1 MKKIKTLLTIGFVM
15 LLPMS
20 MNAQSCVDK
29 LKKANKLKSAGL
41 ASKDIDKLRQAVYMF
56 RQVSQC
62 DPDLRSNCQKEVN
75 SINNVIKSLKPDL
88 TVSSNEVRIPY
99 QGGARQ
105 IDVISSGKWYI
116 AGESAW
122 CKTNV
127 FDGRSFAIECLEA
140 NNSTRDKTTLLSV
153 KSGSINKTIR
163 VIQEARPE
171 YLEVSAESLSFPASG
186 ASEIVSVE
194 TNVNWDVAST
204 PSWCKVQKTKDG
216 INITVNPND
225 RNLERSDKIIIHLPS
240 NNKVV
245 IRINQGA
252 GDEKLILSKNNL
264 TFGANGGEQCIKVYT
279 DADNWFVGDYPTWMN
294 VQRIGND
301 SISIRCASNDPTGLE
316 RSGSVQIKTDRQ
328 TVGVMVEQAPLMVK
342 DLIFPDSK
350 LVGGRNIS
358 IGVSA
363 SYFLPFVGASAGG
376 DYVGSIV
383 DYGLGTSSENA
394 SYKSAMGFSVG
405 FFADM
410 RLYKNIYLIAGAN
423 FSMMK
428 YKNQFNQGTTYIM
441 PRSAY
446 EYMKGEVQN
455 SYTEEYTHTM
465 IEVPILASYRFKT
478 GKVSHVQLNLG
489 PVLNFGI
496 SAKMK
501 LSGNTDSET
510 MKIYNSSTHQLV
522 SNANYLK
529 HTAVNADFNLYQ
541 PCVLWTEMYTT
552 GNDAPVDHHDEFQ
565 ESPLNRVNFGLRA
578 GVAYEWAGISFGIYY
593 TQMLSNMANKNYW
606 ENDRWT
612 ILNNSDVTMKGYKH
626 RLNYLE
632 MKLAYTLRYNNKN
645 KK

>member
-1 MKKIKTLLTIGFVM
+1 MKKIKTLLTVGFVM
-15 LLPMS
+15 LISMS

-29 LKKANKLKSAGL
+29 LKKANQLESAGL
-41 ASKDIDKLRQAVYMF
+41 ASKDIDKLNQAIYMF

-62 DPDLRSNCQKEVN
+62 DPDLRTQCQKKVN
-75 SINNVIKSLKPDL
+75 SIKKVIGSLKPEL
-88 TVSSNEVRIPY
+88 TVSSSEVRIPY

-105 IDVISSGKWYI
+105 IDVVSSGKWRI

-127 FDGRSFAIECLEA
+127 FDSRSFAVECLEA
-140 NNSTRDKTTLLSV
+140 NNSTREKTTLLSV
-153 KSGSINKTIR
+153 KSGSIDKTIR

-186 ASEIVSVE
+186 ASEKVSVE

-216 INITVNPND
+216 INITVIPND

-240 NNKVV
+240 NDKVV

-264 TFGANGGEQCIKVYT
+264 TFGANGGEQYIKVYT

-294 VQRIGND
+294 VQRIGKD
-301 SISIRCASNDPTGLE
+301 SFSIKCVANEPIALE

-328 TVGVMVEQAPLMVK
+328 TVGVLVEQAPLMVK
-342 DLIFPDSK
+342 DIIFPDSTI
-350 LVGGRNIS
+350 VGGRNLSLGI
-358 IGVSA
+358 SA
-363 SYFLPFVGASAGG
+363 SYLMPFVGASAGG
-376 DYVGSIV
+376 DYVGSVV
-383 DYGLGTSSENA
+383 DYGLGTSAENA
-394 SYKSAMGFSVG
+394 SYKSATGFSFG
-405 FFADM
+405 LFADM
-410 RLYKNIYLIAGAN
+410 RLYKNIYLMAGVN
-423 FSMMK
+423 FTMMK
-428 YKNQFNQGTTYIM
+428 YKNLFNQATTYTM
-441 PRSAY
+441 PRSPY

-455 SYTEEYTHTM
+455 SYTEEYSHTM

-478 GKVSHVQLNLG
+478 GRVSHIQLNLG
-489 PVLNFGI
+489 PVLNFGL

-501 LSGNTDSET
+501 LSGNSDSET

-529 HTAVNADFNLYQ
+529 HTAVSSEFNLFQ
-541 PCVLWTEMYTT
+541 PCVFWTETYTT

-612 ILNNSDVTMKGYKH
+612 ILNNSNVTMKGYKH
-626 RLNYLE
+626 RLNSLE

>member
-1 MKKIKTLLTIGFVM
+1 MKKLQTLLAVGLLM
-15 LLPMS
+15 ALPMS
-20 MNAQSCVDK
+20 MHAQSCGDK
-29 LKKANKLKSAGL
+29 LKKANQLKSAGL
-41 ASKDIDKLRQAVYMF
+41 AEKDIDKLNQAIYMF

-62 DPDLRSNCQKEVN
+62 DPDVRTRCQKEVN
-75 SINNVIKSLKPDL
+75 SLNKVIKSLKPDL
-88 TVSSNEVRIPY
+88 TVSSTEVRIPY

-105 IDVISSGKWYI
+105 IDVVSSGKWFI
-116 AGESAW
+116 SGNASW

-127 FDGRSFAIECLEA
+127 FDNKSFAVECLEA
-140 NNSTRDKTTLLSV
+140 NNSTREKVMKLLV
-153 KSGSINKTIR
+153 KSGSVSKNIK
-163 VIQEARPE
+163 VVQEARPE

-186 ASEIVSVE
+186 AIEKITVE

-204 PSWCKVQKTKDG
+204 PSWCKVEKAKDA
-216 INITVNPND
+216 INIVVNPNE

-245 IRINQGA
+245 IRVSQGA

-264 TFGANGGEQCIKVYT
+264 AFAANGGEQHLKVYT

-342 DLIFPDSK
+342 DLIFPDSR

-358 IGVSA
+358 LGISA
-363 SYFLPFVGASAGG
+363 SYYMPFVGTSAGG
-376 DYVGSIV
+376 DYVGSVV
-383 DYGLGTSSENA
+383 DYGLGTSAENA
-394 SYKSAMGFSVG
+394 SYKSATGFSVG
-405 FFADM
+405 LFADM

-428 YKNQFNQGTTYIM
+428 YKNQFNQATLYTM
-441 PRSAY
+441 PRSPY

-489 PVLNFGI
+489 PVLNFGL

-501 LSGNTDSET
+501 LSGNSDSET
-510 MKIYNSSTHQLV
+510 MKIYNSTTHQLI
-522 SNANYLK
+522 SNANYMK
-529 HTAVNADFNLYQ
+529 HTAVSSEFNLFQ
-541 PCVLWTEMYTT
+541 PCILWTEMYTA

-612 ILNNSDVTMKGYKH
+612 ILNNSNVTMKGYKH
-626 RLNYLE
+626 RLNSLE

>member
-75 SINNVIKSLKPDL
+75 SINKVIKSLKPDL

-465 IEVPILASYRFKT
+465 IEVPILASYR
-478 GKVSHVQLNLG
+478 
-489 PVLNFGI
+489 
-496 SAKMK
+496 
-501 LSGNTDSET
+501 
-510 MKIYNSSTHQLV
+510 
-522 SNANYLK
+522 
-529 HTAVNADFNLYQ
+529 
-541 PCVLWTEMYTT
+541 
-552 GNDAPVDHHDEFQ
+552 
-565 ESPLNRVNFGLRA
+565 
-578 GVAYEWAGISFGIYY
+578 
-593 TQMLSNMANKNYW
+593 
-606 ENDRWT
+606 
-612 ILNNSDVTMKGYKH
+612 
-626 RLNYLE
+626 
-632 MKLAYTLRYNNKN
+632 
-645 KK
+645 